1 MRGWKERRMWRRREK
16 RKNMWGQPPPAVR
29 PRQRA
34 IQQQPESS
42 LRISPP
48 QRCHSERSEEPA
60 VRPRSNPQPPLAK
73 RQQPEAQPV
82 AAPATV
88 KPTPVPSARRFS
100 IFSFSFSPEVPAT
113 FPAAAVV
120 ITVYPLALDVRC
132 SKLFIAKDALSFRAK
147 RGICCPRTLIVSS
160 PAGAIYSTASVFLCA
175 LCGESLP
182 LEA

>member
-1 MRGWKERRMWRRREK
+1 MRGWKERRMWRQREK

-73 RQQPEAQPV
+73 RSSRRRNRSRPRQQRSQP
-82 AAPATV
+82 PSQSS
-88 KPTPVPSARRFS
+88 PLLHLLFLLLSRLPRHIPRRCSSHHCLSFSARCAMFKIVHSQRC
-100 IFSFSFSPEVPAT
+100 
-113 FPAAAVV
+113 VV
-120 ITVYPLALDVRC
+120 IPSEARNLLSSHPYRQFSSRSNLLDRLCVPLR
-132 SKLFIAKDALSFRAK
+132 
-147 RGICCPRTLIVSS
+147 
-160 PAGAIYSTASVFLCA
+160 
-175 LCGESLP
+175 P
-182 LEA
+182 LW